1 MKYLLV
7 LKICSLVHLNCL
19 PEIKDNFIFN
29 SWSECASAGYLR
41 AIKINNDMDNRM
53 VDKNLIV
60 INFQCVKIEES

>member
-1 MKYLLV
+1 MKYVLV
-7 LKICSLVHLNCL
+7 LKICSLLHLNCL
-19 PEIKDNFIFN
+19 PEIHDNFIFN

-53 VDKNLIV
+53 VDKNLII

>member
-1 MKYLLV
+1 MKYVLV
-7 LKICSLVHLNCL
+7 LKICSLLHLNCL
-19 PEIKDNFIFN
+19 PEIHDNFIFN